1 MKIIDDFLPSD
12 QFKEL
17 QSIILEDLFPWY
29 YKDSIVHDDDG
40 KFGFTHTFY
49 NVYPP
54 WNGQA
59 SEIYP
64 LLEPCLNKL
73 GATNLQRIKANL
85 NVKTL
90 FHRKTGWHTDNYDCN
105 TTALLYFNTNNG
117 WTEFKKGGKVKSVE
131 NRMVIFDSNLEHT
144 GVTCTNENRRV
155 MINFNYDGFPLELFE
170 QF

>member
-1 MKIIDDFLPSD
+1 MKVIDDFLPSS
-12 QFKEL
+12 QFKQL
-17 QSIILEDLFPWY
+17 QSILLRNDFPWY
-29 YKDSIVHDDDG
+29 YDDCIVGGGDG
-40 KFGFTHTFY
+40 KYGFTHVFY
-49 NVYPP
+49 CVDPP
-54 WNGQA
+54 WKGVGSDFYA
-59 SEIYP
+59 F
-64 LLEPCLNKL
+64 LEPCLIKL
-73 GATNLQRIKANL
+73 GTKNLQRIKANL

-90 FHRKTGWHTDNYDCN
+90 IHRKTGWHTDDYDCN

-155 MINFNYDGFPLELFE
+155 MINFNYDGFPLEVFD